1 MRIREDTNWQGKI
14 RVIATFADGTQQI
27 DEFENMIT
35 NDGLNL
41 LRDSLRGQGDQQIKY
56 VALGA
61 ANTAVA
67 ATDSLLGGERER
79 FAVTSQTAG
88 GNGVLTTVC
97 FVQAY
102 EATTFTTEE
111 IGWFAGAATS
121 ALDSGTLVA
130 RVLYSRAKTGLESLQ
145 IERTDTIS

>member
-1 MRIREDTNWQGKI
+1 MRIREETKWQGRI
-14 RVIATFADGTQQI
+14 RVIATFADGTQEV
-27 DEFENMIT
+27 DEFDNMIT

-61 ANTAVA
+61 DSTAVA
-67 ATDSLLGGERER
+67 ATDSALYDERER
-79 FAVTSQTAG
+79 FPVTSQTAG
-88 GNGVLTTVC
+88 AAGVLNTLC

-102 EATTFTTEE
+102 EATTFVTEE
-111 IGWFAGAATS
+111 VGWFAGAATD
-121 ALDSGTLVA
+121 ALNSGTLVA